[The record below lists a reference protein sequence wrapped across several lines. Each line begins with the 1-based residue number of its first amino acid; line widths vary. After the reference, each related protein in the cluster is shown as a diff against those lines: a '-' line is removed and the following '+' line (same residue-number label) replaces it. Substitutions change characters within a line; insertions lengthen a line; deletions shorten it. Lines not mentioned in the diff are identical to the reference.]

1 MSVMTQATIY
11 INCIRN
17 LSLRIEK
24 RLELQ
29 WLTSKLRQ
37 ATEFVE
43 YAKSKSKSKP
53 KLKPNFL
60 KCNMNMVKIR
70 SGEIAFRIS
79 FQSIR
84 TSCKTHEKI
93 ADKCQAI
100 NFTIK

>member
-11 INCIRN
+11 IHCIRN

-79 FQSIR
+79 FQPIR
-84 TSCKTHEKI
+84 TSCKT
-93 ADKCQAI
+93 
-100 NFTIK
+100 